1 MDKQEAEKEIRR
13 LSDLIEEHNY
23 NYYAL
28 SQPVISDFEFDKLL
42 EQLVKLEKEFP
53 ELVKPNSPSQRVGGY
68 VTKEFKQVKHKYP
81 MLSLGNTYS
90 EEELSDFDERV
101 RKVVGD
107 DLEYVCELKY
117 DGVAISLIYKD
128 GLLHQAITRGDG
140 TQGDDITVNARTIRS
155 IPLKLH
161 GQGYP
166 EEFEMRGEVYLPLK
180 IFEKINKEREDAG
193 DEPFANPRNS
203 ASGTLKMQD
212 SAEVARRNLDST
224 LYYIL
229 GESLPYQEHYESLQH
244 AKKWGFKISEHTEL
258 AKDIKGVH
266 AFIVKWEK
274 KRNDLPF
281 DIDGIVIK
289 VNSFKQQMI
298 LGLTAKSPRW
308 AIAFKYQAEKAA
320 TTLTSI
326 SFQVGRT
333 GVVTPVANLLPML
346 LAGTVVKRATLHN
359 ADNINKLDIRIGDT
373 VWVEKGG
380 EIIPKITEVDLSKRK
395 PHSLPVEFPT
405 HCPECHAKLI
415 RREGEAQHICP
426 NEKNCPP
433 QIKGKIEHFVARRAM
448 NIESMGNETIDL
460 FYKAGLVHNVA
471 DLYDLTVE
479 KIIPLERMAEK
490 SATNIIEGIEA
501 SKKVPFERV
510 LFALGIRHVGETSA
524 KKLAFHFKNL
534 NALKNAN
541 LEELHN
547 VSDIGEVVA
556 KSIQEFFHDEHNKK
570 TIERLRE
577 KGLKFEL
584 DASEMALFS
593 TVLEGKSFVVSGV
606 FAKHSRDEIVKLIE
620 KNGGKHVGSISSK
633 TSYII
638 AGENMGPAK
647 AEKAKKLNIPLI
659 MEDEFIQM
667 IGNKQP

>member
-1 MDKQEAEKEIRR
+1 MDKKEVEKEIKR
-13 LSDLIEEHNY
+13 LSELIEEHNY

-28 SQPVISDFEFDKLL
+28 SSPVISDYEFDRLL
-42 EQLVKLEKEFP
+42 EQLIKLEKEFP
-53 ELVKPNSPSQRVGGY
+53 ELVKPDSPSQRVGGY

-90 EEELSDFDERV
+90 EEELNDFDERV

-117 DGVAISLIYKD
+117 DGVAISLIYIN
-128 GLLHQAITRGDG
+128 GLLDQAITRGDG

-161 GQGYP
+161 GHGYP
-166 EEFEMRGEVYLPLK
+166 DEFEMRGEVYLPLK
-180 IFEKINKEREDAG
+180 IFDKINKEREDAG

-229 GESLPYQEHYESLQH
+229 GEHLPFQEHYESLQH
-244 AKKWGFKISEHTEL
+244 TKKWGFKISEYTEL
-258 AKDIKGVH
+258 VKNIKGVH
-266 AFIVKWEK
+266 AFIAKWEK
-274 KRNDLPF
+274 KRHDLPF

-289 VNSFKQQMI
+289 LNSFKQQMM

-308 AIAFKYQAEKAA
+308 AIAYKYQAEHAS

-333 GVVTPVANLLPML
+333 GVVTPVANLHPVL

-359 ADNINKLDIRIGDT
+359 ADNIKKLDIRIGDT

-395 PHSLPVEFPT
+395 ANSAPVEFPT
-405 HCPECHAKLI
+405 HCPECAAKLI

-448 NIESMGNETIDL
+448 NIESMGSETIDL
-460 FYKAGLVHNVA
+460 LYKSGLVTNIA
-471 DLYDLTVE
+471 DLYDLNTE

-490 SATNIIEGIEA
+490 SAANIIEGIEV

-510 LFALGIRHVGETSA
+510 LFALGIRHIGETSA
-524 KKLAFHFKNL
+524 KKLAYHFKNID
-534 NALKNAN
+534 ALEKAS
-541 LEELHN
+541 LEDLLN

-556 KSIQEFFHDEHNKK
+556 KSIQEFFSDAYNKN
-570 TIERLRE
+570 ILERLRE
-577 KGLKFEL
+577 KGLQFEL
-584 DASEMALFS
+584 DAGEMALFS
-593 TVLEGKSFVVSGV
+593 TVLEGKSFVISGV
-606 FAKHSRDEIVKLIE
+606 FTKHSRDEMVNMIE
-620 KNGGKHVGSISSK
+620 KNGGKHIASISKK

-638 AGENMGPAK
+638 AGDNMGPAK
-647 AEKAKKLNIPLI
+647 AEKAKKLNIPFI
-659 MEDEFIQM
+659 TEDEFVKM
-667 IGNKQP
+667 IENK